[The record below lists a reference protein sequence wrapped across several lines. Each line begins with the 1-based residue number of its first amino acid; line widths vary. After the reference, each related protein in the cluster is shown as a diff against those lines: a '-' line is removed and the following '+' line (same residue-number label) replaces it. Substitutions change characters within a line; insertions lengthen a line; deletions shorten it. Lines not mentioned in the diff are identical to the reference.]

1 MSIISKYNKGN
12 LFTHRTNGNEAY
24 ITLKELYQELGEKEP
39 VQVLNFFINTK
50 SKFGDYPIAVTQRF
64 LVNLPKHLLA
74 TVQEMLQDEEIAS
87 LANSGKLCFV
97 IYQYTGKNGDGYSV
111 NWVELGD

>member
-1 MSIISKYNKGN
+1 MSIVNKYNKGN

-24 ITLKELYQELGEKEP
+24 ITLQELYQEIGKDP
-39 VQVLNFFINTK
+39 IQVLNFYINNK
-50 SKFGDYPIAVTQRF
+50 SKYGDYPIAVTERF
-64 LVNLPKHLLA
+64 LVNLPKHLLS

-87 LANSGKLCFV
+87 LANSGKLGFM

-111 NWVELGD
+111 NWIELG